1 MSFHLRFPFDAE
13 RHPRRARAPRRTIQC
28 SGLKGA
34 QLYAAR
40 MINSAIQ
47 YRDQL
52 LPIGAPA
59 VLHRRIARLGM
70 RANALRARAF
80 AGQLAPDDPRIE
92 AAITERER
100 LVREYTATLGRVSPL
115 PG

>member
-1 MSFHLRFPFDAE
+1 MSFHLRFPFEPE
-13 RHPRRARAPRRTIQC
+13 RHPRRARSPRRAIQC
-28 SGLKGA
+28 AGLKGA
-34 QLYAAR
+34 QFYAAQ

-80 AGQLAPDDPRIE
+80 AGQLAPDDRRIE
-92 AAITERER
+92 AALTERER
-100 LVREYTATLGRVSPL
+100 LIREYTTSLRRV
-115 PG
+115 